1 MCGRYLLA
9 PSVEHWDELKIP
21 WWNELPQLFNIAPTE
36 NAPVILIENGQQV
49 AKEFRWGLI
58 PAWANEAPANTFNA
72 RSETVD
78 EKPSFR
84 ESFARRRC
92 LVLATGW
99 YEWIGKRPHRIHR
112 SDGKPLTF
120 AGIWDSC
127 RLEGRV
133 VHSYSILTA
142 DIADS
147 LSSLHDRQPII
158 VEPEDRERWL
168 DRSIE
173 TRESLEDIMT
183 GRREH
188 GVVFEEVSERVNSV
202 ANKGADV
209 LRLGPDQQS
218 LF

>member
-1 MCGRYLLA
+1 MCGRYLLK
-9 PSVEHWDELKIP
+9 PTVEHWDELKIP
-21 WWNELPQLFNIAPTE
+21 GWKDLPQLYNIAPTE
-36 NAPVILIENGQQV
+36 LAPIILLEEDVKVVRN
-49 AKEFRWGLI
+49 FRWGLI
-58 PAWANEAPANTFNA
+58 PNWAKEAPQTTFNA

-92 LVLATGW
+92 LVLASGW
-99 YEWIGKRPHRIHR
+99 YEWIGKRPHHIHR

-158 VEPEDRERWL
+158 VEPEDRDRWL

-173 TRESLEDIMT
+173 TRESLADIMAA
-183 GRREH
+183 RREH

-209 LRLGPDQQS
+209 LRRGPDQQS